1 MNRLIAVLI
10 ISVMFAGSQNVLAQ
24 KFGFVNSAALL
35 TELPEVKAADSQLN
49 VLQSQLKKKGE
60 EMVAAFQQKYT
71 ELATKEKN
79 GEFSPKQLETESQKL
94 REEETKITQFEQES
108 AQTMAKKREEL
119 LQPILDKVNK
129 AISEVAKENNYTY
142 IFDASTNVLL
152 YADESADV
160 TTHVKKKLG
169 L

>member
-1 MNRLIAVLI
+1 MNRIIAVFLF
-10 ISVMFAGSQNVLAQ
+10 VAMLTGSQSIWAQ

-60 EMVAAFQQKYT
+60 EMVTAFQQKYT

-94 REEETKITQFEQES
+94 KEEETKITQFEQES
-108 AQTMAKKREEL
+108 AQTMAKKRDEL
-119 LQPILDKVNK
+119 LQPILDRVNK
-129 AISEVAKENNYTY
+129 AIGEVAKESNYTY

-160 TTHVKKKLG
+160 TALVKKKLG